1 MERRKVKQRIVGR
14 PRSRPERLAADKAY
28 SNHRIRA
35 WLKRKRIRAIIPQGS
50 HEKRCQKDFDTA
62 LYRERNHVERLI
74 ARLKQN
80 RRIATRYEKTAD
92 SYLTMLALAAILL
105 WL

>member
-1 MERRKVKQRIVGR
+1 M
-14 PRSRPERLAADKAY
+14 AADKAY

-35 WLKRKRIRAIIPQGS
+35 WLKRNRIRAIILQGS
-50 HEKRCQKDFDTA
+50 HEKRCQKDFDKA

-92 SYLTMLALAAILL
+92 SYLTMLTLAAILL